1 MRSEFMPSSI
11 TISYVMILP
20 KCNTKSHLKLNV
32 LECDNAN
39 SLSSLKTRQT
49 ISTRDEASSSSS
61 SLSVLFR
68 LENTLQNSASS
79 HLQYNCSFPRMSYS
93 QAHFFLSPA
102 EPTYTLYYNYTVGT
116 LRTQAIYRFEFIV
129 VFLQYWLRVKESILP
144 YYLTYSCVEDMD
156 SYFSYGANV
165 NITIST
171 EIRLRFADFSF

>member
-93 QAHFFLSPA
+93 QAHFFFITRWANLYSILQLYCGDLTYPGHIPFWIHSCLSPILV
-102 EPTYTLYYNYTVGT
+102 TSQ
-116 LRTQAIYRFEFIV
+116 RIYSALLFN
-129 VFLQYWLRVKESILP
+129 L
-144 YYLTYSCVEDMD
+144 
-156 SYFSYGANV
+156 
-165 NITIST
+165 
-171 EIRLRFADFSF
+171 